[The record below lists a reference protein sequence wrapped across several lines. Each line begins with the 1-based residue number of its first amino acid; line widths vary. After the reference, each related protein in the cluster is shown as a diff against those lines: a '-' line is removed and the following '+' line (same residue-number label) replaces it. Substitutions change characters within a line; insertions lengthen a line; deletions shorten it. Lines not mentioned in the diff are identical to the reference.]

1 MSEVTIVIEGQSAMN
16 VAVGS
21 LIQNILP
28 NRLVN
33 DLPVVGALVNND
45 VLSLSTPLTVNATI
59 QPLTVADP
67 YGWDIFRRSLG
78 FLLVKAAHET
88 LPENACR
95 VHHSYGPG
103 LFCTITNGT
112 STPASRRALI
122 IKLKAAMDAL
132 VAADLPITMELVSYE
147 DALRMFNETN
157 QIDKLNL
164 LRHRNPPH
172 VQLIRCGQFLDLA
185 QAPLVH
191 RTGLLK
197 PFDLIP
203 YDPGV
208 VLHLPTRENPGTLDP
223 LVPQPHLFAIYQE
236 HVEWGRIL
244 GLTTVGQLNEVIAA
258 NQVDDFIQTAEALH
272 EKKLATIAATI
283 AGRVPAVRLVL
294 IAGPSSA
301 GKTTFAK
308 RLITHLRV
316 NGLQPILI
324 STDDYFV
331 GDEHNPRDE
340 HGNLDYEHIEAMQ
353 LSRLNSDLARLL
365 AGDAVHLPIFNFRTK
380 QSSDRAETTCLKP
393 NDVIVMEGIH
403 ALNPQL
409 TAGVPAHV
417 KFLIFVSALT
427 QLGIDRNA
435 RISTTD
441 NRLMRRM
448 VRDNTNRGYTAL
460 HTLQRWPSVRRGELR
475 WIFPYQEG
483 ADATFN
489 SALDYELAV
498 LKLFVVPL
506 LNEVKPHH
514 PEYAEARRL
523 TGFLHNFLAIPPTAV
538 PGNSILRE
546 YIGGSQL
553 RY

>member
-1 MSEVTIVIEGQSAMN
+1 MSDVTVSISGRPDISVPAGT
-16 VAVGS
+16 
-21 LIQNILP
+21 LIQNVLP
-28 NRLVN
+28 EQLAGG
-33 DLPVVGALVNND
+33 LPVVGALVNND
-45 VLSLSTPLTVNATI
+45 AVSLNTPLMVNATVS
-59 QPLTVADP
+59 PLTMADP
-67 YGWDIFRRSLG
+67 HGWDIFRRSLG
-78 FLLVKAAHET
+78 FLLAKAAHEN
-88 LPENACR
+88 LPENSCR

-103 LFCTITNGT
+103 LFCTLENGT
-112 STPASRRALI
+112 STTASRHAKIAR
-122 IKLKAAMDAL
+122 LKAAMDAL
-132 VAADLPITMELVSYE
+132 VAADLPITLELVSYE
-147 DALRMFNETN
+147 DALRMFEETC
-157 QIDKLNL
+157 QTDKLNL

-172 VQLIRCGQFLDLA
+172 VHLIRCGRFLDLA
-185 QAPLVH
+185 QAPMVH
-191 RTGLLK
+191 RTGLLQ
-197 PFDLIP
+197 PFDLVP

-208 VLHLPTRENPGTLDP
+208 VLHLPTRENPGKLEP

-244 GLTTVGQLNEVIAA
+244 GLTTVGQLNEEIVASRV
-258 NQVDDFIQTAEALH
+258 NDFIQTAEALH
-272 EKKLATIAATI
+272 EKKLAAIAAAITS
-283 AGRVPAVRLVL
+283 RTPTVRLVL

-316 NGLQPILI
+316 NGLQPTLI

-331 GDEHNPRDE
+331 GDERNPRDAQ
-340 HGNLDYEHIEAMQ
+340 GNLDYEHIEAMD
-353 LSRLNSDLARLL
+353 LPRLNLDLTRLL
-365 AGDAVHLPIFNFRTK
+365 AGEAVHLPIFNFKTK
-380 QSSDRAETTCLKP
+380 HGSDRPEVTRLQP
-393 NDVIVMEGIH
+393 NGVIVMEGIH
-403 ALNPQL
+403 SLNPQL
-409 TAGVPAHV
+409 TADVPAQM

-441 NRLMRRM
+441 NRLLRRM
-448 VRDNTNRGYTAL
+448 VRDNANRGYAAL

-498 LKLFVVPL
+498 LKPFVVPM
-506 LNEVKPHH
+506 LNEVKPRH

-538 PGNSILRE
+538 PGYSILRE

-553 RY
+553 QY

>member
-1 MSEVTIVIEGQSAMN
+1 MYDVTVSIEGQTAITAAAGATIHD
-16 VAVGS
+16 VLPDR
-21 LIQNILP
+21 LINGLP
-28 NRLVN
+28 M
-33 DLPVVGALVNND
+33 VGALVNND
-45 VLSLSTPLTVNATI
+45 VLSLSTPLMVNATVR
-59 QPLTVADP
+59 PLTVADP
-67 YGWDIFRRSLG
+67 HGWDIFRRSLG
-78 FLLVKAAHET
+78 FLLAKAAHEN
-88 LPENACR
+88 LPKDTCR
-95 VHHSYGPG
+95 ILHSYGPG
-103 LFCTITNGT
+103 LFCTLGNGT
-112 STPASRRALI
+112 STPVGRRADTAR
-122 IKLKAAMDAL
+122 LKAAMDDL
-132 VAADLPITMELVSYE
+132 VAADLPITMELVAYE
-147 DALRMFNETN
+147 EAVRMFDETG

-164 LRHRNPPH
+164 LRHRNPPC
-172 VQLIRCGQFLDLA
+172 VQLIRCGRFLDLV

-197 PFDLIP
+197 PFDLVP

-208 VLHLPTRENPGTLDP
+208 VLHLPTRENPGTLEP

-244 GLTTVGQLNEVIAA
+244 GLTTVGQLNETIVAKR
-258 NQVDDFIQTAEALH
+258 VDDFIQTAEALH
-272 EKKLATIAATI
+272 EKKLAAIAAAI
-283 AGRVPAVRLVL
+283 ATRAPAVRLVL

-316 NGLQPILI
+316 NGLQPSMI

-331 GDEHNPRDE
+331 GDERNPRDE
-340 HGNLDYEHIEAMQ
+340 QGNLDYEHIESMD
-353 LSRLNSDLARLL
+353 LPRLNSDLTRLL
-365 AGDAVHLPIFNFRTK
+365 AGEEVHLPIFDFKAKRG
-380 QSSDRAETTCLKP
+380 SDRPEVTRLHA
-393 NDVIVMEGIH
+393 NGVIVMEGIH

-409 TAGVPAHV
+409 TGEIPSRV

-448 VRDNTNRGYTAL
+448 VRDNTNRGHTAL
-460 HTLQRWPSVRRGELR
+460 HTLQRWPSVRRGERR
-475 WIFPYQEG
+475 WIFPFQEG

-498 LKLFVVPL
+498 LKPFVVPL

-553 RY
+553 QY